1 MTSNFEAQ
9 PHMSVQHPTTAI
21 RSDSQLTIALNNSIA
36 DQSTGFTRQF
46 ADVQFQRP
54 PDLLTFYPHTSYS
67 NAVATSNPS
76 TPTASTVSLNRS
88 QRCGSCFGCTRKACG
103 TCNYCLDSPIFGGR
117 GVKKQ
122 SCIERR
128 CFKVLEKRLQRDAPT
143 FKARLGCNQ
152 CEDCRMNDCLSCIV
166 CLDKRYF
173 QNRYMKGALCAKKRC
188 NNSTNLEL
196 SMSNTQSID
205 RTSLKRSYDRTAPQS
220 TNISYDGHP
229 PIKRLVHAQPQ
240 FVHHPQAYSQLRF
253 PPPPN
258 VLSSFVFP
266 DPNFPAQ
273 FGGFPSV
280 DCRPKIHGNV
290 HNHPGIIEHQ
300 PAKTYETD
308 RLHYPTDALLSTSPL
323 LPISFEALETGISGY
338 PVQDE
343 LFSLNFSN
351 TVFHEVN
358 DAKQMNELNQTATD
372 ADCTVDQYL
381 PPSRS
386 STNEIQNPV
395 VLQQL

>member
-1 MTSNFEAQ
+1 
-9 PHMSVQHPTTAI
+9 MSVQNPSTVI

-36 DQSTGFTRQF
+36 DQSTGFARQF
-46 ADVQFQRP
+46 TDQFQRP
-54 PDLLTFYPHTSYS
+54 PDLLTCFYPRTSYPH
-67 NAVATSNPS
+67 VVPSNPS

-173 QNRYMKGALCAKKRC
+173 QSRYMKGALCAKKRC
-188 NNSTNLEL
+188 NNSTSMEL
-196 SMSNTQSID
+196 PISNAQSID
-205 RTSLKRSYDRTAPQS
+205 RTSLKRSYDRTVPQS
-220 TNISYDGHP
+220 INIAHDGHP
-229 PIKRLVHAQPQ
+229 AAKRLVYAQPQ
-240 FVHHPQAYSQLRF
+240 FVHNPHAYSQLRF
-253 PPPPN
+253 PAPAN
-258 VLSSFVFP
+258 VFTSFVFP
-266 DPNFPAQ
+266 DPNFSGQ

-280 DCRPKIHGNV
+280 DCRPKTHGNM
-290 HNHPGIIEHQ
+290 HNHSTIIEPQ
-300 PAKTYETD
+300 PTKTYETD
-308 RLHYPTDALLSTSPL
+308 RSHYPTDALLSTSPL

-343 LFSLNFSN
+343 FLSLNFSN

-358 DAKQMNELNQTATD
+358 DAKQMNDLDQTPT
-372 ADCTVDQYL
+372 DCTVDQYV

-386 STNEIQNPV
+386 NNEIQNPV